1 MFKHFLRKD
10 SGSALVE
17 LALTVPVLMFMM
29 IGAAELGRMAYY
41 AIEVQNAARAAV
53 AYGSE
58 GLNTQ
63 ADSSGMTIAADDE
76 APNVGDLTVTATQS
90 CVCQTING
98 STGAV
103 VSDGSQQS
111 ASTCAG
117 TTETIVGTC
126 TTATAGDYTNIVQYV
141 NVTTT
146 ATVRTMFNYHWL
158 GLGIPSTY
166 TLNGYAQMRVLTT
179 G

>member
-1 MFKHFLRKD
+1 MLKHFLRKD

-17 LALTVPVLMFMM
+17 LALTVPMLMFMM

-41 AIEVQNAARAAV
+41 AIEVQNAARAGV
-53 AYGSE
+53 AYGSQ
-58 GLNTQ
+58 GLNTA
-63 ADSSGMTIAADDE
+63 ADSSGMTTAADNE
-76 APNVGDLTVTATQS
+76 APNMGNLTVTATQS

-103 VSDGSQQS
+103 TDGSQQS
-111 ASTCAG
+111 AATCAG
-117 TTETIVGTC
+117 ATATILTTC
-126 TTATAGDYTNIVQYV
+126 TTTTAGDFTNIVQYV
-141 NVTTT
+141 NVTTA
-146 ATVRTMFNYHWL
+146 ATVHTMFTYSWL

>member
-1 MFKHFLRKD
+1 MLKHLVRKD

-17 LALTVPVLMFMM
+17 LALTVPVLLFIM

-53 AYGSE
+53 AYGSRGE
-58 GLNTQ
+58 TSA
-63 ADSSGMTIAADDE
+63 ADTAGMTTAADNE
-76 APNVGDLTVTATQS
+76 APNMGNLNVTATQS
-90 CVCQTING
+90 CVCQSINA
-98 STGAV
+98 STGA

-111 ASTCAG
+111 AATCAG
-117 TTETIVGTC
+117 GAASSAANC
-126 TTATAGDYTNIVQYV
+126 TAAAPSYPNLVNYV

-146 ATVRTMFNYHWL
+146 ATVHTMFNYSWL
-158 GLGIPSTY
+158 GLGLPSTY

>member
-1 MFKHFLRKD
+1 MLKHFLRKD

-17 LALTVPVLMFMM
+17 LALTVPMLMLIM

-53 AYGSE
+53 AFGSR
-58 GLNTQ
+58 GSGVQVDT
-63 ADSSGMTIAADDE
+63 ADMTTAADNE
-76 APNVGDLTVTATQS
+76 APNIGDLTVTATQS
-90 CVCQTING
+90 CVCQSINA

-103 VSDGSQQS
+103 TDVSQESGS
-111 ASTCAG
+111 ACVG
-117 TTETIVGTC
+117 GGETILNDC
-126 TTATAGDYTNIVQYV
+126 TATAPSYPWVVQYV

-146 ATVRTMFNYHWL
+146 VTVPTMFNYHWL
-158 GLGIPSTY
+158 GFGIPSSY
-166 TLNGYAQMRVLTT
+166 TLNGYAKMRVLTT